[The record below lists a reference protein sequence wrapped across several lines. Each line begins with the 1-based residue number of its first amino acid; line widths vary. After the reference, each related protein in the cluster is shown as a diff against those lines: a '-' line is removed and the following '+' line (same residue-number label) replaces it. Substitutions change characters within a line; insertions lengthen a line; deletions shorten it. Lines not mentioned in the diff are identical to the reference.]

1 MKREDKVNL
10 LPDLKIATQQ
20 MLFCW
25 NTDKDQAVLERD
37 DRIVWQGSLL
47 PAFELAN
54 DNGQTYYTDAI
65 ISNVSSLS
73 DSRYEIALEFGE
85 SGRGSLQVNTEA
97 WGIRFSSL
105 EVIWHQ
111 PTSIVALYFGTKR
124 MTDMQRRAAPS
135 LAKPF
140 WPNWKAEGYCL
151 PCAGTNPT
159 RSFWRFYDMGDS
171 LLPLGSFG
179 DAMGTSYAA
188 AYPRPLYAAAMGGGD
203 GWLSFG
209 PGTIPDAALSL
220 QLKSAT
226 ACMQYLYREDLWEA
240 PDLLNRRW
248 SEPLRLAWGVN
259 GFDAYDR
266 LYQTFPVSGPK
277 SSIHAKSFV
286 CTWGDFKEGQFD
298 LKAITERVSRSAP
311 ADMIV
316 LDEYWETCDSSG
328 IPDYNRFP
336 EFDRDIAHMRA
347 EGFEIAVW
355 QSIGWIDQ
363 PEAFGLT
370 EKDLLCG
377 ADGKPRLW
385 RWSGDPIYGQ
395 SYHYCLDPS
404 SERTRSF
411 LTERTRTIVKRLNP
425 AALKLD
431 FGYGLPGP
439 DVSVPRRPELRG
451 ERLCSELLKIITDAA
466 KEAKPDIAMI
476 YYGLHP
482 LLHDRFDVI
491 NIDDLGDAGDSAEY
505 EALGHNQRCMWSA
518 LAARRGMLINTSTG
532 YYWETLEQILLNTA
546 VVGTNGLTLGA
557 ADRTGK
563 AMTDSQRLRWL
574 ALDKWRRP
582 GSGWSPLWLDADFG
596 DVSREPVVRSW
607 GRVESHQSDD
617 RITALALRQASGDE
631 MAYPQLSGIRF
642 TGDWA
647 LIAQDNEDI
656 WHCSKLACIPFA
668 PGTLTFEGAFGAVIE
683 FRHHEE
689 RETSQVS
696 TPSDHSGNVTVSI
709 SGNELN
715 EIVGFMLVRQ

>member
-1 MKREDKVNL
+1 MNL
-10 LPDLKIATQQ
+10 LPDIKIAAQQ

-25 NTDKDQAVLERD
+25 NTEKDRAVLERD
-37 DRIVWQGSLL
+37 GRMVWQGSLL
-47 PAFELAN
+47 PSFELS
-54 DNGQTYYTDAI
+54 DEKGQLYYTDAI
-65 ISNVSSLS
+65 ISNVTVLS
-73 DSRYEIALEFGE
+73 DSCYEIALEFDE
-85 SGRGSLQVNTEA
+85 LGRGSLQVDTEA

-105 EVIWHQ
+105 EVSWYQ

-124 MTDMQRRAAPS
+124 MTDMQLRAAPS

-159 RSFWRFYDMGDS
+159 RSFWRFFDMGDS

-179 DAMGTSYAA
+179 DAMGTLYAA

-203 GWLSFG
+203 GWLSLG

-226 ACMQYLYREDLWEA
+226 ACLQYLYREDLWEA
-240 PDLLNRRW
+240 PDLLHRSW
-248 SEPLRLAWGVN
+248 SEPLRLAWGIN

-266 LYQTFPVSGPK
+266 LYQTFPVSGSK
-277 SSIHAKSFV
+277 SPNQAKSFV

-298 LKAITERVSRSAP
+298 LRTITERVSRLAP

-347 EGFEIAVW
+347 EGFEIALW

-363 PEAFGLT
+363 PEAFGLSDG
-370 EKDLLCG
+370 DLLCG
-377 ADGKPRLW
+377 KDGKPRLW
-385 RWSGDPIYGQ
+385 RWSGDPIYGE

-411 LTERTRTIVKRLNP
+411 LTERTRSIVSRLNP

-439 DVSVPRRPELRG
+439 DVSVPRCPELRG

-466 KEAKPDIAMI
+466 KEAKPDIAII

-482 LLHDRFDVI
+482 LLHDHFDVI

-518 LAARRGMLINTSTG
+518 LAARHGMLINTSTG
-532 YYWETLEQILLNTA
+532 YYWETLKQILLNTA

-563 AMTDSQRLRWL
+563 AMTESQRLRWL
-574 ALDKWRRP
+574 ALGKWRRP

-596 DVSREPVVRSW
+596 DVSREPVIRSW
-607 GRVESHQSDD
+607 GRVESHQGVD
-617 RITALALRQASGDE
+617 RITALALRHHSGDE
-631 MAYPQLSGIRF
+631 MVFPQLSGIRF
-642 TGDWA
+642 TGEWA

-656 WHCSKLACIPFA
+656 RQCSELACIPFT
-668 PGTLTFEGAFGAVIE
+668 PGVLTIEGDFAAVIE
-683 FRHHEE
+683 FRHIEE
-689 RETSQVS
+689 SEARKVLTSD
-696 TPSDHSGNVTVSI
+696 PSGNVTVSI
-709 SGNELN
+709 SRDELN
-715 EIVGFMLVRQ
+715 EIIGFMFVRQ